1 MTVASTIFV
10 IIAVA
15 FATSLA
21 TGLRTYQAARARTL
35 AQLLGTQQ
43 IEEAR
48 RIDYDDLGVI
58 LGNPPGLLEPMM
70 TVDVDGYEFVVATSV
85 GYVDDPLPN
94 GFQTSANYKLVTVTV
109 TSPTSGI
116 EFAELVTKVAPPTQP
131 SLNKAVAEIQVV
143 DDSNQPIPGVIVDL
157 DNGPSSNR
165 LAVTDDDGWVVFPGL
180 DPNPA
185 SGPQARYDVSVEVDG
200 FVLHPDDAYK
210 ASLQLNPSQRL
221 RTGIRMIRPVTASVS
236 VVDAA
241 SVPFTA
247 NASVQISWD
256 SGQQRSVVP
265 VTAGAATISQVGG
278 VGLAPNRDYTL
289 SAYTS
294 TGWFSAAVTALV
306 PDAYPD
312 DLDTAFTMQLAPY
325 TVSNL
330 QVRVRKSGTT
340 TLIGGARVV
349 IEGGPASVSLGGVT
363 PTNANLV
370 TSVPVSGASYTVRVI
385 AAGYNSSQATVTLPA
400 GGTTA
405 TFYLTKAPG

>member
-15 FATSLA
+15 FASSLA
-21 TGLRTYQAARARTL
+21 TGLRTYQTARARTL

-48 RIDYDDLGVI
+48 RLDYDDLGVI
-58 LGNPPGLLEPMM
+58 LGNPPGLLQPAR
-70 TVDVDGYEFVVATSV
+70 TVDVDGYEFFVATSV

-94 GFQTSANYKLVTVTV
+94 GFQTSANYKLVTVIV
-109 TSPTSGI
+109 TSPTSGTK
-116 EFAELVTKVAPPTQP
+116 FAELVTKVAPPTQP

-143 DDSNQPIPGVIVDL
+143 DDSNQPIPGVVVDL
-157 DNGPSSNR
+157 DNGPSSDR
-165 LAVTDDDGWVVFPGL
+165 FAVTDEDGWVLFPAL

-185 SGPQARYDVSVEVDG
+185 TGPQARYDIGVEVAG
-200 FVLHPDDAYK
+200 FVIHPDDVYK

-236 VVDAA
+236 LVDAA

-247 NASVQISWD
+247 DSSVQISWD

-265 VTAGAATISQVGG
+265 VTAGTATIAQVGG
-278 VGLAPNRDYTL
+278 VVLAPNREYTL

-312 DLDTAFTMQLAPY
+312 DLDTAFTLQLAPY

-330 QVRVRKSGTT
+330 QVRVRESGT
-340 TLIGGARVV
+340 LKRINGARVV

-363 PTNANLV
+363 PINANFV
-370 TSVPVSGASYTVRVI
+370 ASVPVSGASYTVRVI
-385 AAGYNSSQATVTLPA
+385 AAGYNSSQASVTLPG
-400 GGTTA
+400 GGTIA
-405 TFYLTKAPG
+405 TFNLTKAPG